1 MAWIFMISPSSAAS
15 GCSCATAPTLIAQA
29 NTAIAN
35 FMLFSLPLWWKLG
48 LIRVYPRSSA
58 AKFSA
63 EFLRNLLWHRNRNR
77 QKALHLAL
85 VVAQNAQRHQAF
97 VPASVFSQEGPNVLF
112 RFAGKERTADH
123 ALASRPHRHAIQFA
137 QLLGMSLHVLRIHER
152 NTFHLAH
159 DVFGLVT
166 REVLR
171 AFAEHADYAIHAGH
185 DDGDVRILEN
195 RLHQPAVIECGYG
208 HDAVSQ
214 FSSRRY
220 YSLIPTHASASG
232 KKHLT
237 YGELIANI
245 SKQPEAKSSGGV
257 NPFKIKDRGLKAF
270 KLKDLAWASAVTS

>member
-58 AKFSA
+58 VKFSA

-77 QKALHLAL
+77 PKALHLAL
-85 VVAQNAQRHQAF
+85 VVAQK
-97 VPASVFSQEGPNVLF
+97 GPNVLF

-159 DVFGLVT
+159 GVFGLVA
-166 REVLR
+166 RQ
-171 AFAEHADYAIHAGH
+171 GSP
-185 DDGDVRILEN
+185 
-195 RLHQPAVIECGYG
+195 RLC
-208 HDAVSQ
+208 
-214 FSSRRY
+214 
-220 YSLIPTHASASG
+220 
-232 KKHLT
+232 
-237 YGELIANI
+237 
-245 SKQPEAKSSGGV
+245 
-257 NPFKIKDRGLKAF
+257 
-270 KLKDLAWASAVTS
+270 